1 MAAPDERRARLRAA
15 RLYLVIEAAAARDVV
30 PAALRGGVDVVQLR
44 EKDAP
49 DDAVVA
55 AGCAL
60 RAVCD
65 EHGAL
70 LVVND
75 RPDVAL
81 ACAADGVHVG
91 QDDEAASRV
100 RETVGPG
107 LLIGLSTHSPSQVA
121 AAERAP
127 EVDYLG
133 VGPVY
138 ETATKPGVEAVGLEL
153 VRHAAGHARK
163 PWFAIGGIDAER
175 APAVAE
181 AGAERIAVVRAI
193 RDASDPQDAAA
204 ALREALVKEPVG
216 GQAQ

>member
-49 DDAVVA
+49 DDELIA
-55 AGCAL
+55 AGRAL
-60 RAVCD
+60 RVVCD

-75 RPDVAL
+75 RPDLAL
-81 ACAADGVHVG
+81 ACEADGVHVG
-91 QDDEAASRV
+91 QDDETVSRV
-100 RETVGPG
+100 REVFGAE
-107 LLIGLSTHSPSQVA
+107 LVIGLSTHSQSQVA

-138 ETATKPGVEAVGLEL
+138 ETATKPGVEPVGLEL
-153 VRHAAGHARK
+153 VRHAAAHAQK
-163 PWFAIGGIDAER
+163 PWFAIGGIDADR
-175 APAVAE
+175 VPAVAE
-181 AGAERIAVVRAI
+181 AGAERVAVVRAI
-193 RDASDPQDAAA
+193 RNAADPQRAAA
-204 ALREALVKEPVG
+204 ALREALMREPVG
-216 GQAQ
+216 G